1 MQTIYHNSYC
11 IQFPPCATHC
21 TSLHVL
27 GPVTDRFFA
36 ASDLSG
42 DTERLSYRAASTLLP
57 RMHGSGGTSGHS
69 DKSQKPLEC
78 ASAYNPAL

>member
-1 MQTIYHNSYC
+1 MSYTLY
-11 IQFPPCATHC
+11 IFTWIE
-21 TSLHVL
+21 TSYRWL
-27 GPVTDRFFA
+27 FA
-36 ASDLSG
+36 ASDFSG

-57 RMHGSGGTSGHS
+57 RMHGSSGTSGHS